1 AHIAPPQ
8 HQQQPRLHQFP
19 TARAHGGC
27 GVECGSHAH
36 GGGCGA
42 SVDRGGLEVDAEEL
56 EVAGILSDL
65 SRLIRSWDRLE
76 RQRERRERRRPLSV
90 QRDSNPSPEPAP
102 AAASSAVPSPDTP
115 LAYPQSGEDDA
126 APPKDKGEPVAAA
139 VRPRAQ

>member
-1 AHIAPPQ
+1 M
-8 HQQQPRLHQFP
+8 
-19 TARAHGGC
+19 
-27 GVECGSHAH
+27 
-36 GGGCGA
+36 
-42 SVDRGGLEVDAEEL
+42 DAEEL

-115 LAYPQSGEDDA
+115 LAYPQSGEDDD
-126 APPKDKGEPVAAA
+126 APPKDKGEVAAA
-139 VRPRAQ
+139 AAVVRPRDQVPRARDPPSASAPLLPPPRPKQCRS

>member
-1 AHIAPPQ
+1 M
-8 HQQQPRLHQFP
+8 
-19 TARAHGGC
+19 
-27 GVECGSHAH
+27 
-36 GGGCGA
+36 
-42 SVDRGGLEVDAEEL
+42 DAEEL

-139 VRPRAQ
+139 VRPRAQVPRARDPPSASAPLLPPPRPKKERTNKRKRSSDGLRRQLTCSFHRS